1 MILFTSQRL
10 CRDFEDTDDDDSDG
24 NIMVVGGGCD
34 D

>member
-24 NIMVVGGGCD
+24 NINGSWWWL
-34 D
+34 